1 MGDVW
6 STTHLKYR
14 TAWLRFCAG
23 VVDGVVLL
31 PLTLLVQWVGPK
43 LSSPV
48 ALIPLTVVACGAGLV
63 YSVLLH
69 GHYGQTLGK
78 RQLRVK
84 VLDVSEAPLTMHQAV
99 LRDAPMI
106 VLAFVQIILLARFI
120 LGGGN
125 PFGWAVDP
133 ATQPLGMLQYA
144 MLVWFGA
151 EVVTMLFNEKRR
163 ALHDWI
169 ASSVVVRV

>member
-1 MGDVW
+1 V
-6 STTHLKYR
+6 TRLKYR

-23 VVDGVVLL
+23 VVDGVVLM
-31 PLTLLVQWVGPK
+31 PLSLLIDWVGTK
-43 LSSPV
+43 LSSPA
-48 ALIPLTVVACGAGLV
+48 ALIPLGIVASGMGVV

-69 GHYGQTLGK
+69 GRFGQTVGK
-78 RQLRVK
+78 RQMRVK
-84 VLDVSEAPLTMHQAV
+84 VLDVSEAPLTVRQAV

-106 VLAFVQIILLARFI
+106 VLAFVQIILLARYI

-125 PFGWAVDP
+125 PFGFAMDR
-133 ATQPLGMLQYA
+133 AQPLGLLEYA
-144 MLVWFGA
+144 MMIWFAA

-169 ASSVVVRV
+169 AGSVVVRV